1 LAAIVSLTAT
11 LWQIP
16 ANDPRIAPIPPDF
29 SGFRWVHNVRVEPQE
44 RYMPIVYIYE
54 ASDFT
59 TGIPAEASSGAA
71 VGSPTFTLTL
81 SPTATPIAVEISDND
96 GNLEETDTSQTLAAD
111 VTINGVTYTA
121 GTPIVGAYSL
131 TDSGSGEFVTGIH
144 IGAGVTSLS
153 YSGPALGVMSS
164 QVLTPGATYTFD
176 GENSTWTNPVPYADF
191 VACFT
196 KGTLIDTAAGPV
208 AIEDLTVGDRVVTRD
223 SGLAAI
229 RWIGKRTVPAT
240 GKMAPVVFSK
250 GAIGNDAELAVSPQH
265 RMFLSGWR
273 CELLF
278 GSDEVLAPAVH
289 LVNGETIWRRE
300 GGEVTNYH
308 ILFDRHEIVSA
319 HGTQSESF
327 HPTAT
332 NTGAFEEEARD
343 ELLTL
348 FPELTD
354 LVEEYGPTARPVL
367 KGFETRVLEA
377 NLSLFTKVARKDN
390 VIALDAWR
398 ATRAEMPQAQAV

>member
-1 LAAIVSLTAT
+1 
-11 LWQIP
+11 
-16 ANDPRIAPIPPDF
+16 
-29 SGFRWVHNVRVEPQE
+29 
-44 RYMPIVYIYE
+44 MPIVYIYE

-59 TGIPAEASSGAA
+59 TGLPAEAGTGAA
-71 VGSPTFTLTL
+71 VGSAPFTLTL
-81 SPTATPIAVEISDND
+81 SPTATPIAIEISDND
-96 GNLEETDTSQTLAAD
+96 ANLDETDSGQTLVSD

-121 GTPIVGAYSL
+121 GTQIVGAYSL
-131 TDSGSGEFVTGIH
+131 TNSGSGEFVTGIH
-144 IGAGVTSLS
+144 IGAGVTSAS
-153 YSGPALGVMSS
+153 YTGPVLGVMSS
-164 QVLTPGATYTFD
+164 QILLPGQTYTFN
-176 GENSTWTNPVPYADF
+176 GENSTWSNPVPYSSF

-196 KGTLIDTAAGPV
+196 KGTLIDTATGPV
-208 AIEDLTVGDRVVTRD
+208 AIEDLAVGDRVVTRD

-250 GAIGNDAELAVSPQH
+250 GAIGNDADLVVSPQH

-278 GSDEVLAPAVH
+278 GTDEVLAPAVH

-300 GGEVTNYH
+300 GGEVTYYH

-319 HGTQSESF
+319 QGCQSESF

-332 NTGAFEEEARD
+332 NTGAFEDEARE

-354 LVEEYGPTARPVL
+354 WVDAYGPTARPVL
-367 KGFETRVLEA
+367 KGFETKVLEA
-377 NLSLFTKVARKDN
+377 NLSLFTRVARKDN
-390 VIALDAWR
+390 VIALDDWR
-398 ATRAEMPQAQAV
+398 GARTEMPQAKAV